1 MLPLAVIIG
10 IRANAAE
17 ADRARNLKLCL
28 QTLKAQDLPST
39 NFTTILIEQDRA
51 PSIVPEITGLA
62 DRYQFAYNAGPYN
75 RGWGFNIG
83 AKLVRGQA
91 EYLLLLDADVM
102 LPHHSLQRMLEL
114 LRGGFSAVRP
124 YREARFLDRESMA
137 RLVAAWP
144 RLPDESELKGV
155 DFVNPMGLCIAVE
168 AGLYDRIGGHDER
181 FWGWGWE
188 DREFWERLEQH
199 VEVGRLSDRIFHLHH
214 EQSQIKEVWAA
225 TNRSLFFESLESRR
239 MVSEEASKGDPGKY
253 RQANGTGAYV
263 VGVEDLADRFGIRAR
278 VLAHQRNG
286 KRDAAVEGSD
296 LWFSCSIAEGPGIYT
311 DASVFLERDAIPPS
325 AGGCEG
331 PLVSIVMPTY
341 YRLHTLLNAVDSV
354 RAQTYPNW
362 ELILVDN
369 AGDCNYYFADR
380 RIRVIADA
388 EKRGAAYAR
397 NCGVKRA
404 AGDFVCFFDDD
415 DVMYRLYLERLVSTF
430 LRHPDAEMVRCGMRK
445 PDGWDNFT
453 YATPECCLRR
463 RYATPTWIPEHGQD
477 QTYFKT
483 IARNNDWSV
492 ENGKIVVLGE
502 VLCSAGF
509 DLRGGLRR
517 GDL

>member
-28 QTLKAQDLPST
+28 QALKAQDLSST
-39 NFTTILIEQDRA
+39 DFTTILVEQDHA
-51 PSIVPEITGLA
+51 PSIVPEITELA

-75 RGWGFNIG
+75 RGWAFNIG

-91 EYLLLLDADVM
+91 EYLLFLDADAM
-102 LPHHSLQRMLEL
+102 LPHHSLRRMLDL

-124 YREARFLDRESMA
+124 FREARFLDRESMA

-144 RLPDESELKGV
+144 SLPEESELKGV

-168 AGLYDRIGGHDER
+168 AGLYHRIGGHDER

-199 VEVGRLSDRIFHLHH
+199 VEVGRLPDRIFHLHH
-214 EQSQIKEVWAA
+214 EHSQVKEVWAA
-225 TNRSLFFESLESRR
+225 ANQSLFFESLESKR
-239 MVSEEASKGDPGKY
+239 MVSEEASKGDPEKY
-253 RQANGTGAYV
+253 RQPNSTGAYV
-263 VGVEDLADRFGIRAR
+263 EGVEALAARFGKRAR
-278 VLAHQRNG
+278 VLAHRRNG
-286 KRDAAVEGSD
+286 QPAAAVEGAD
-296 LWFSCSIAEGPGIYT
+296 LWFRCSIAEGPGIYT
-311 DASVFLERDAIPPS
+311 NVSVFLPRDAIHPS

-341 YRLHTLLNAVDSV
+341 YRLHILLNAVDSV
-354 RAQTYPNW
+354 FAQTYPNW

-369 AGDCNYYFADR
+369 AGDGNYYFADR
-380 RIRVIADA
+380 RIRVIAAA

-397 NCGVKRA
+397 NCGVKQA

-415 DVMYRLYLERLVSTF
+415 DVMYPLYLERLVSTF
-430 LRHPDAEMVRCGMRK
+430 LKHPDAEMVRCGMRK

-453 YATPECCLRR
+453 YATPECCLRG

-502 VLCSAGF
+502 VLCAAGF